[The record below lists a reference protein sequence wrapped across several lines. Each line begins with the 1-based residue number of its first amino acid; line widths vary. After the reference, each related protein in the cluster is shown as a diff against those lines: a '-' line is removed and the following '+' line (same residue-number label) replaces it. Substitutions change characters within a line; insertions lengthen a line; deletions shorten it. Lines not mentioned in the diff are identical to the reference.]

1 MCVGVLEF
9 LSFSNERKSLRR
21 YLDGV
26 SNRIYIPSGLPFG
39 LQRHTVAYVSS
50 EVYYRSNSVE
60 K

>member
-26 SNRIYIPSGLPFG
+26 SDRIYIPSGLPFG

-50 EVYYRSNSVE
+50 VFNSVE